1 MTTHDMEEADQLCD
15 IVAVMHQGVLAAMDT
30 PDALKALVGP
40 EATLDDVFIH
50 FTGATI
56 TEGGELRDAARTR
69 STSQRLG

>member
-1 MTTHDMEEADQLCD
+1 
-15 IVAVMHQGVLAAMDT
+15 
-30 PDALKALVGP
+30 
-40 EATLDDVFIH
+40 VFIH